1 MNWEVVNKMEI
12 INFIIEEGLIMIPV
26 LYIIGEI
33 IKFTGV
39 LNNKW
44 IPLTLLVFS
53 LLFTPLL
60 LGGFTPDNIV
70 QAVLVTG
77 VTVLGDQLIKQS
89 GKVR

>member
-1 MNWEVVNKMEI
+1 MDI
-12 INFIIEEGLIMIPV
+12 INFIIEEGLIMIPA

-53 LLFTPLL
+53 ILFTPLL

-77 VTVLGDQLIKQS
+77 ATVLGDQLIKQT

>member
-1 MNWEVVNKMEI
+1 MDI
-12 INFIIEEGLIMIPV
+12 INFIIEEGLIMIPA

-44 IPLTLLVFS
+44 IPLTLLIFS

>member
-1 MNWEVVNKMEI
+1 MDI
-12 INFIIEEGLIMIPV
+12 INFIIEEGLIMIPA

-53 LLFTPLL
+53 ILFTPLL

-77 VTVLGDQLIKQS
+77 ATVLGDQLIKQS

>member
-1 MNWEVVNKMEI
+1 MDI
-12 INFIIEEGLIMIPV
+12 IEFIIDEGLIMIPV

-44 IPLTLLVFS
+44 IPLTLLVVS

-77 VTVLGDQLIKQS
+77 ATVLGDQLIKQT

>member
-1 MNWEVVNKMEI
+1 MDI

-44 IPLTLLVFS
+44 IPLTLLIFS
-53 LLFTPLL
+53 ILFTPLL

-70 QAVLVTG
+70 QAILVTG

>member
-1 MNWEVVNKMEI
+1 MDI

-53 LLFTPLL
+53 ILFTPLL

-70 QAVLVTG
+70 QSVLVTG
-77 VTVLGDQLIKQS
+77 VTVLGDQIIKQS

>member
-1 MNWEVVNKMEI
+1 MDI

-44 IPLTLLVFS
+44 IPLTLLVVS

>member
-1 MNWEVVNKMEI
+1 MDI
-12 INFIIEEGLIMIPV
+12 INFIIEEGLIMIPA
-26 LYIIGEI
+26 LYIVGEI

>member
-1 MNWEVVNKMEI
+1 MEI

-44 IPLTLLVFS
+44 IPLTLLIFS

>member
-1 MNWEVVNKMEI
+1 MDI
-12 INFIIEEGLIMIPV
+12 INFIIEVGLIMIPV

-53 LLFTPLL
+53 ILFTPLL

-70 QAVLVTG
+70 QAILVTG
-77 VTVLGDQLIKQS
+77 ATVLGDQLIKQT

>member
-1 MNWEVVNKMEI
+1 MDI

-44 IPLTLLVFS
+44 IPLSLLIFS

-70 QAVLVTG
+70 QAILVTG

>member
-1 MNWEVVNKMEI
+1 MDF

-44 IPLTLLVFS
+44 IPLTLLVVS

>member
-1 MNWEVVNKMEI
+1 MDI
-12 INFIIEEGLIMIPV
+12 ISYIIEEGLIMIPV

-53 LLFTPLL
+53 VLFTPLL

>member
-1 MNWEVVNKMEI
+1 MDI
-12 INFIIEEGLIMIPV
+12 ISYIIEEGLIMIPV

-77 VTVLGDQLIKQS
+77 VTVLGDQLIKQT

>member
-1 MNWEVVNKMEI
+1 MDI
-12 INFIIEEGLIMIPV
+12 ISYIIEEGLIMIPA

-70 QAVLVTG
+70 
-77 VTVLGDQLIKQS
+77 
-89 GKVR
+89 

>member
-1 MNWEVVNKMEI
+1 MDI
-12 INFIIEEGLIMIPV
+12 INYIIEEGLIMIPV

-44 IPLTLLVFS
+44 IPLTLLIFS

>member
-1 MNWEVVNKMEI
+1 MDI

-89 GKVR
+89 RKVR

>member
-1 MNWEVVNKMEI
+1 MDI
-12 INFIIEEGLIMIPV
+12 INFIIEEGLIMIPA

-70 QAVLVTG
+70 QAILVTG

>member
-1 MNWEVVNKMEI
+1 MDI
-12 INFIIEEGLIMIPV
+12 INFIIDEGLIMIPV
-26 LYIIGEI
+26 LYIIAEI

-44 IPLTLLVFS
+44 IPLTLLIFS

>member
-1 MNWEVVNKMEI
+1 MDI

-53 LLFTPLL
+53 ILFTPLL

>member
-1 MNWEVVNKMEI
+1 MDI

-53 LLFTPLL
+53 ILFTPLL

-70 QAVLVTG
+70 QGVLVTG

-89 GKVR
+89 RKVR

>member
-1 MNWEVVNKMEI
+1 MEI

>member
-1 MNWEVVNKMEI
+1 MDI
-12 INFIIEEGLIMIPV
+12 ISYIIEEGLIMIPV

-39 LNNKW
+39 LNTKW

-53 LLFTPLL
+53 ILFTPLL

-77 VTVLGDQLIKQS
+77 VTVLGDQLIKQT

>member
-1 MNWEVVNKMEI
+1 MDI

-26 LYIIGEI
+26 LYTIGEI

-44 IPLTLLVFS
+44 IPLSLLVFS

-77 VTVLGDQLIKQS
+77 ATVLGDQIIKQT

>member
-1 MNWEVVNKMEI
+1 MDI
-12 INFIIEEGLIMIPV
+12 INFIIEEGLIMMPV

>member
-1 MNWEVVNKMEI
+1 MDI
-12 INFIIEEGLIMIPV
+12 INFIIEEGLIMIPA

-60 LGGFTPDNIV
+60 LGGFTPDNII

>member
-1 MNWEVVNKMEI
+1 MDI
-12 INFIIEEGLIMIPV
+12 INLIIEEGLIMIPV

-44 IPLTLLVFS
+44 IPLSLLVFS
-53 LLFTPLL
+53 ILFTPLL

-77 VTVLGDQLIKQS
+77 VTVLGDQLIKQT

>member
-1 MNWEVVNKMEI
+1 MDI

-44 IPLTLLVFS
+44 IPLTLLVVS

-77 VTVLGDQLIKQS
+77 VTVLGDQLIKQA

>member
-1 MNWEVVNKMEI
+1 MEI
-12 INFIIEEGLIMIPV
+12 INFIIDEGLIMIPV

-70 QAVLVTG
+70 QAILVTG
-77 VTVLGDQLIKQS
+77 ATVLGDQLIKQS

>member
-1 MNWEVVNKMEI
+1 MDI

-33 IKFTGV
+33 VKFTGV

-44 IPLTLLVFS
+44 IPLTLLIFS

>member
-1 MNWEVVNKMEI
+1 MDI

-33 IKFTGV
+33 IKFTGI

-53 LLFTPLL
+53 ILFTPLL

-70 QAVLVTG
+70 QAILVTG
-77 VTVLGDQLIKQS
+77 ATVLGDQLIKQT

>member
-1 MNWEVVNKMEI
+1 MDI

-44 IPLTLLVFS
+44 IPLSLLIFS

>member
-1 MNWEVVNKMEI
+1 MDI

-53 LLFTPLL
+53 ILFTPLL

-77 VTVLGDQLIKQS
+77 ATVLGDQLIKQT

>member
-1 MNWEVVNKMEI
+1 MDI
-12 INFIIEEGLIMIPV
+12 ISYIIEEGLIMIPA

-70 QAVLVTG
+70 QAILVTG

>member
-1 MNWEVVNKMEI
+1 MEI

-53 LLFTPLL
+53 ILFTPLL

-77 VTVLGDQLIKQS
+77 ATVLGDQLIKQT

>member
-1 MNWEVVNKMEI
+1 MDI
-12 INFIIEEGLIMIPV
+12 INYIIEEGLIMIPV

-44 IPLTLLVFS
+44 IPLTLLIFS

-77 VTVLGDQLIKQS
+77 ATVLGDQLIKQT

>member
-1 MNWEVVNKMEI
+1 MDI
-12 INFIIEEGLIMIPV
+12 INFIIEEGLIMIPA

-33 IKFTGV
+33 IKFTAV

-53 LLFTPLL
+53 ILFTPLL

>member
-1 MNWEVVNKMEI
+1 MDI

-33 IKFTGV
+33 IKFTSV

-53 LLFTPLL
+53 ILFTPLL
-60 LGGFTPDNIV
+60 LGEFTPDNIV